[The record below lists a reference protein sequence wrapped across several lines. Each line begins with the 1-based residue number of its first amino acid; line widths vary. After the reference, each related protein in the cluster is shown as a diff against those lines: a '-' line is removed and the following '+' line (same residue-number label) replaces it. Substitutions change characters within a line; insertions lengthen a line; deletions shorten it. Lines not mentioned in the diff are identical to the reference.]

1 MDGLIERVAKGDR
14 SAWAELYERHKR
26 EVLALCYGILR
37 NKDDATDAAEEAF
50 LKVFQNS
57 ASLNPNGN
65 ARAWLLTIAAN
76 TCKDKLRKEK
86 NKQAW
91 LQRWKVAVK
100 PRWKRHPVE
109 HTVAEEFLGETV
121 RTALFDLPD
130 KYRIPLILRYY
141 TDMDY
146 TQIAETLSEF
156 EGESLT
162 AATVGSRIN
171 RAKEQLKDILLEK
184 GAFEDERAQLDAS
197 DPTGTRPH
205 RSHDL
210 T

>member
-1 MDGLIERVAKGDR
+1 MDGLIERVAEGDR
-14 SAWAELYERHKR
+14 SAWGELYERHKH
-26 EVLALCYGILR
+26 EVIALCYGILR
-37 NKDDATDAAEEAF
+37 NRDDATDAAEEAF
-50 LKVFQNS
+50 VKVFQNAS
-57 ASLNPNGN
+57 SLNPSGN

-100 PRWKRHPVE
+100 PKWKRHPVE
-109 HTVAEEFLGETV
+109 HSVTEDALSESV
-121 RTALFDLPD
+121 RTAVFALPD

-146 TQIAETLSEF
+146 AQIAEALFEL
-156 EGESLT
+156 EGEPLT

-171 RAKEQLKDILLEK
+171 RAKDQLRDIMLEK
-184 GAFEDERAQLDAS
+184 GVNQDGRARPDESGPAGA
-197 DPTGTRPH
+197 RPH

-210 T
+210 A

>member
-1 MDGLIERVAKGDR
+1 MEGLIERVAKGDR
-14 SAWAELYERHKR
+14 SAWGELYERHKR
-26 EVLALCYGILR
+26 EVIALCYGILR
-37 NKDDATDAAEEAF
+37 NRDEATDAAEEAF
-50 LKVFQNS
+50 LKVFQNAS
-57 ASLNPNGN
+57 SLNPNGN
-65 ARAWLLTIAAN
+65 ARSWVLTIAAN

-100 PRWKRHPVE
+100 PKLKRHSVE
-109 HTVAEEFLGETV
+109 HRVAEEELGDSV
-121 RTALFDLPD
+121 RAALFELPD

-146 TQIAETLSEF
+146 TQIADALSDF
-156 EGESLT
+156 EGEPLT

-171 RAKEQLKDILLEK
+171 RAKDQLKDVMLKK
-184 GAFEDERAQLDAS
+184 GALPDGRTQADVPSETR
-197 DPTGTRPH
+197 TRPH

-210 T
+210 A